1 MYDYSI
7 LLIKF
12 YLLLRWNGKG
22 ILSTTEEEKSEEQD
36 TSKYTLKVSTISLF
50 PLASLQRYAKSKQS
64 ENLLSKYLITD

>member
-50 PLASLQRYAKSKQS
+50 P
-64 ENLLSKYLITD
+64 YLH